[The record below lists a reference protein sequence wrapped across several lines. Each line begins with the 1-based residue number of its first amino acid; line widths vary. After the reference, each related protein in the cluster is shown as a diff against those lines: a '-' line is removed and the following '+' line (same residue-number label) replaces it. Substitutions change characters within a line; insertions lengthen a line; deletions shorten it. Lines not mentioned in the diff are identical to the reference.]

1 MSVIMANQTGH
12 EERQETPFWVR
23 EAIPRPPPA
32 GRATGQHGGG
42 VGGVD
47 GRVPVPKAKRSRG
60 NGRPRAGPRGKARTR
75 DARSQSPAAW
85 PACGPSRGFPTAGL
99 PLPSPPWLEG
109 LRLWRDTPRPCPPA
123 WPGGPTSA
131 RPPDALRAAAC
142 TRCASWTS
150 AREETRPGRAD
161 KARLCPPGAEASPG
175 GT

>member
-42 VGGVD
+42 VGRVD
-47 GRVPVPKAKRSRG
+47 KRVPVPKAKRSRG

-75 DARSQSPAAW
+75 NARSQSPAAW

-99 PLPSPPWLEG
+99 PLPPPPSSKGFVFGGSAPCPVLRRG
-109 LRLWRDTPRPCPPA
+109 LGARCPPA
-123 WPGGPTSA
+123 
-131 RPPDALRAAAC
+131 
-142 TRCASWTS
+142 RCASS
-150 AREETRPGRAD
+150 CRLHALCVLDFGARRNTARP
-161 KARLCPPGAEASPG
+161 S
-175 GT
+175 

>member
-42 VGGVD
+42 VGGWTGGSPSPRRSEAVEMAGR
-47 GRVPVPKAKRSRG
+47 GRVRAGRRVRAMPGRRARRRGRRAVPPAASRRRGFRSLHPLARRASSLA
-60 NGRPRAGPRGKARTR
+60 GRPRAPSSG
-75 DARSQSPAAW
+75 AAW
-85 PACGPSRGFPTAGL
+85 GPHV
-99 PLPSPPWLEG
+99 
-109 LRLWRDTPRPCPPA
+109 
-123 WPGGPTSA
+123 

-161 KARLCPPGAEASPG
+161 RARLCPPGAEASPG